1 MQSYLSGLAAKV
13 ISNTIDE
20 AGIKG
25 KSPVVGIMDTSS
37 GCTAIPV
44 GDSPLNITYDH
55 ILDAI
60 AAVPSETLPNA
71 RFVMHRS
78 VWAHIKKLKY
88 AAGGEFVV
96 TPEDRKAM
104 MLEGFPVVLSD
115 QSYGMSDTA
124 DVHGFVAFGDLKHLM
139 LNLRKDLTVSISDSA
154 SVSLD
159 GSQLNLWQQGLI
171 GLNFGISFDIKA
183 VFPEALAIISTSN

>member
-1 MQSYLSGLAAKV
+1 
-13 ISNTIDE
+13 
-20 AGIKG
+20 
-25 KSPVVGIMDTSS
+25 
-37 GCTAIPV
+37 
-44 GDSPLNITYDH
+44 
-55 ILDAI
+55 
-60 AAVPSETLPNA
+60 
-71 RFVMHRS
+71 
-78 VWAHIKKLKY
+78 
-88 AAGGEFVV
+88 
-96 TPEDRKAM
+96 
-104 MLEGFPVVLSD
+104 
-115 QSYGMSDTA
+115 MSDTA